1 VKRLIILIWLL
12 GLVLPLHAE
21 QKLLMVRV
29 DMKAP
34 RTMDVLKETLREYGY
49 EVAHVQRCDG
59 GMSEFH
65 YKTDYYRVVF
75 FGKINEVRGILASY
89 PEMSPYLPLKIAVI
103 AEKDQTV
110 LAALDPRALTPLFA
124 HSPEL
129 GVQFARWHNDIDAI
143 LKEMRDYGEHQKAQP
158 QGESSPPACAPAPST
173 R

>member
-1 VKRLIILIWLL
+1 MKRLFPILLL
-12 GLVLPLHAE
+12 FLLASPLRAE
-21 QKLLMVRV
+21 RTLLMVRV

-34 RTMDVLKETLREYGY
+34 EAMEVLKETVREYGY

-65 YKTDYYRVVF
+65 YKTDFYRVLF
-75 FGKINEVRGILASY
+75 FGKFNEVRGILKRY

-110 LAALDPRALTPLFA
+110 LAAVDPRALTALFA

-129 GVQFARWHNDIDAI
+129 GVQFARWHNDLDAI
-143 LKEMRDYGEHQKAQP
+143 LKEMRDYARQRRAGASP
-158 QGESSPPACAPAPST
+158 QQAAAGC
-173 R
+173 RQ